1 MMREAPREVLLLT
14 PDLHG
19 ADGISSIAR
28 QIARAVTSALPEV
41 SFETWVFNDEGRRD
55 LAERP
60 VPGRIYSA
68 RGGRS
73 RIAAWAIRRAAHDA
87 RDLLVV
93 VNHAHLTPL
102 ALPLLLRGARLVVY
116 LHGVEAW
123 RAIPRLQ
130 ARMLASASRL
140 ISHSQH
146 TITNFRAANPR
157 LASLPVVRC
166 PPGIQAIRHPSASV
180 ARRSD
185 SDEVWVLTVGRL
197 WAEERYKGHDE
208 LIDIWPRVLSAV
220 PTARLLIVGDGDD
233 RGRLEQRAAD
243 PAVHGTITLLGRVS
257 REELEGLYAACDL
270 FAMPSRRE
278 GFGLVFLEAMSAGKP
293 CLGAFGATEE
303 VIVPGLSGVL
313 VDPTHPQDLLEAVV
327 RLLRDPTLRR
337 RLGHA
342 GQQRFE
348 AEFTDERFAARLLAA
363 LGLTTAADE
372 GASVSYG
379 VAS

>member
-1 MMREAPREVLLLT
+1 MDSTPREILLLT

-28 QIARAVTSALPEV
+28 QIARAVTSALPDV

-55 LAERP
+55 LTERP
-60 VPGRIYSA
+60 VPGRIRSA
-68 RGGRS
+68 RGGRA
-73 RIAAWAIRRAAHDA
+73 RIGAWAIRRVARDA
-87 RDLLVV
+87 RDLLLI
-93 VNHAHLTPL
+93 VNHARLAPL
-102 ALPLLLRGARLVVY
+102 ALPLVARGARLVIY
-116 LHGVEAW
+116 LHGVEIW
-123 RAIPRLQ
+123 RPL
-130 ARMLASASRL
+130 SRL
-140 ISHSQH
+140 EARAFRRAAVLIANSQH
-146 TITNFRAANPR
+146 TITNFRAANPA
-157 LASLPVVRC
+157 LASLPIARC
-166 PPGIQAIRHPSASV
+166 APGIQAVRNVSSDH

-185 SDEVWVLTVGRL
+185 SDELWVLTVGRL

-243 PAVHGTITLLGRVS
+243 PAVHGSITLLGRVS
-257 REELEGLYAACDL
+257 REALEGLYAACDL

-293 CLGAFGATEE
+293 CLGAFGAAEE
-303 VIVPGLSGVL
+303 VIVPGFTGVL
-313 VDPTHPQDLLEAVV
+313 VDPTRPQDLLESVV
-327 RLLRDPTLRR
+327 RLLREPTLRR

-348 AEFTDERFAARLLAA
+348 AEFTGERFAARLLAA
-363 LGLTTAADE
+363 LGLTAAADE
-372 GASVSYG
+372 GAPVPYG

>member
-1 MMREAPREVLLLT
+1 MMRETPREVLLLT

-19 ADGISSIAR
+19 ADGISLIAR
-28 QIARAVTSALPEV
+28 QIARAVTGVRPEV
-41 SFETWVFNDEGRRD
+41 SFETWVFNDEDRRD
-55 LAERP
+55 LAEQA
-60 VPGRIYSA
+60 VPGRVRSA
-68 RGGRS
+68 RGGRA
-73 RIAAWAIRRAAHDA
+73 RIAAWALGRAARDA
-87 RDLLVV
+87 RDLLVI
-93 VNHAHLTPL
+93 VNHVHMAPL
-102 ALPLLLRGARLVVY
+102 AWPLVVRGARLVVY

-123 RAIPRLQ
+123 RPIPRPQ
-130 ARMLASASRL
+130 ARMLNRASAL
-140 ISHSQH
+140 IAHSQH
-146 TITNFRAANPR
+146 TISNFRAANPR
-157 LASLPVVRC
+157 LAPLPVVRC
-166 PPGIQAIRHPSASV
+166 PPGIQAVRQPSASA
-180 ARRSD
+180 ARRRD
-185 SDEVWVLTVGRL
+185 SDELWVLTVGRL

-220 PTARLLIVGDGDD
+220 PAARLLIVGDGDD

-243 PAVHGTITLLGRVS
+243 PAVHGSVTLLGRVS
-257 REELEGLYAACDL
+257 REALEGLYAACDL

-293 CLGAFGATEE
+293 CLGAFGAAEE

-337 RLGHA
+337 RFGHA

-363 LGLTTAADE
+363 LGLTIAADK
-372 GASVSYG
+372 GVSVSYG